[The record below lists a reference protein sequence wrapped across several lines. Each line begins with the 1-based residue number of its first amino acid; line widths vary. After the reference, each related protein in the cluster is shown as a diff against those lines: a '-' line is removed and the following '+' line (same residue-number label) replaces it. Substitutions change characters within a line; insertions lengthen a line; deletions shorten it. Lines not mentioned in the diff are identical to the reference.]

1 MKRNKSVLTAPL
13 LGLILPLASHGA
25 AAPTEINVDFTATV
39 IETTCNFI
47 IDTAVSPAVK
57 ENTRNSQYTLTIPN
71 VSLDKIISEDPA
83 AQSNFTL
90 KTDNC
95 NPGISAISTKITSS
109 AGRTGNLI
117 NNSLSNS
124 TAATNIGMGFKR
136 QSDSGNNFITPD
148 NATTITWSSDERSA
162 GLPLT
167 VALRIV
173 NGSGTTST
181 GEFESTA
188 TFNFT
193 YN

>member
-1 MKRNKSVLTAPL
+1 GTVCVVGKMRD
-13 LGLILPLASHGA
+13 LILQLSKSSIYSTKP
-25 AAPTEINVDFTATV
+25 
-39 IETTCNFI
+39 
-47 IDTAVSPAVK
+47 

-90 KTDNC
+90 KTDSC
-95 NPGISAISTKITSS
+95 SPGISAISTKITSS

-173 NGSGTTST
+173 NSSGTTST

>member
-1 MKRNKSVLTAPL
+1 MKRNKSVLIAPL
-13 LGLILPLASHGA
+13 LGLILPPASHGA

-95 NPGISAISTKITSS
+95 SPGISAIS
-109 AGRTGNLI
+109 
-117 NNSLSNS
+117 
-124 TAATNIGMGFKR
+124 
-136 QSDSGNNFITPD
+136 
-148 NATTITWSSDERSA
+148 
-162 GLPLT
+162 
-167 VALRIV
+167 
-173 NGSGTTST
+173 
-181 GEFESTA
+181 
-188 TFNFT
+188 
-193 YN
+193 